1 MFTQS
6 VSWEKTSN
14 MQSQDE
20 LYSFLGDRVGGFR
33 SSVVRRGSEG
43 SGWAFFFFFFFFF
56 TNDIFNTPGKRA
68 IPFPFQNY
76 KNKLLRKGCKNKAMI
91 FNQYVM

>member
-6 VSWEKTSN
+6 VSWEKTRN

-20 LYSFLGDRVGGFR
+20 LYSFLGDRVRGFH
-33 SSVVRRGSEG
+33 SSVVGG
-43 SGWAFFFFFFFFF
+43 CIFF
-56 TNDIFNTPGKRA
+56 TNDFNTPGKRA

-76 KNKLLRKGCKNKAMI
+76 KNKLLRKDC
-91 FNQYVM
+91 

>member
-6 VSWEKTSN
+6 VSWEKTSI

-20 LYSFLGDRVGGFR
+20 LYSFLGDRVGVFH

-43 SGWAFFFFFFFFF
+43 SGWAVLFIYFFLQ
-56 TNDIFNTPGKRA
+56 TIFNTPGKRA
-68 IPFPFQNY
+68 IPFPFQSFRERIV
-76 KNKLLRKGCKNKAMI
+76 KIK
-91 FNQYVM
+91 Q

>member
-20 LYSFLGDRVGGFR
+20 LYSFLGDRVRGFH
-33 SSVVRRGSEG
+33 SSVVRSGSEG
-43 SGWAFFFFFFFFF
+43 CGLAVVFFLQTISTRQVNAQFHFHFKITKISFYER
-56 TNDIFNTPGKRA
+56 IVK
-68 IPFPFQNY
+68 IKQ
-76 KNKLLRKGCKNKAMI
+76 
-91 FNQYVM
+91 

>member
-20 LYSFLGDRVGGFR
+20 LYSFLGDRVRGFH

-43 SGWAFFFFFFFFF
+43 CSWAVVFVL
-56 TNDIFNTPGKRA
+56 TNDFNKR
-68 IPFPFQNY
+68 
-76 KNKLLRKGCKNKAMI
+76 
-91 FNQYVM
+91 

>member
-6 VSWEKTSN
+6 VSWEKTSI

-20 LYSFLGDRVGGFR
+20 LYSFLGDRVGVFH

-43 SGWAFFFFFFFFF
+43 SGWAVLFIFIFFY
-56 TNDIFNTPGKRA
+56 KRFLTRQVNA
-68 IPFPFQNY
+68 QFHSHF
-76 KNKLLRKGCKNKAMI
+76 KASAKGLLK
-91 FNQYVM
+91 

>member
-20 LYSFLGDRVGGFR
+20 LYSFLGNRVRGFH
-33 SSVVRRGSEG
+33 SSMVRRGSEG
-43 SGWAFFFFFFFFF
+43 CGWAVVFFF
-56 TNDIFNTPGKRA
+56 TNDFNTPGKRA

-76 KNKLLRKGCKNKAMI
+76 KNKLLRKDC
-91 FNQYVM
+91 

>member
-6 VSWEKTSN
+6 VSWEKTSS

-20 LYSFLGDRVGGFR
+20 LYSFLGDRVCSFH

-43 SGWAFFFFFFFFF
+43 CGWAVVYFLQ
-56 TNDIFNTPGKRA
+56 TILTRQA

-76 KNKLLRKGCKNKAMI
+76 KNKLLRKDC
-91 FNQYVM
+91 

>member
-20 LYSFLGDRVGGFR
+20 LYSFLGDRVGGFH
-33 SSVVRRGSEG
+33 SSVVRRESEG
-43 SGWAFFFFFFFFF
+43 SG
-56 TNDIFNTPGKRA
+56 
-68 IPFPFQNY
+68 
-76 KNKLLRKGCKNKAMI
+76 
-91 FNQYVM
+91 

>member
-6 VSWEKTSN
+6 VNWEKTSN

-20 LYSFLGDRVGGFR
+20 LYSFLGDRVFSFH

-43 SGWAFFFFFFFFF
+43 CGWAVVYFLQ
-56 TNDIFNTPGKRA
+56 TI
-68 IPFPFQNY
+68 
-76 KNKLLRKGCKNKAMI
+76 
-91 FNQYVM
+91 

>member
-14 MQSQDE
+14 MQSLDE
-20 LYSFLGDRVGGFR
+20 LYSFLGDRVRGFH

-43 SGWAFFFFFFFFF
+43 CGWAVVFFFLQKILTRQVNAQFHFHFKITKISFYER
-56 TNDIFNTPGKRA
+56 IVK
-68 IPFPFQNY
+68 IKQ
-76 KNKLLRKGCKNKAMI
+76 
-91 FNQYVM
+91 

>member
-20 LYSFLGDRVGGFR
+20 LYSFLGDRAGGFH

-43 SGWAFFFFFFFFF
+43 SGWAVVFFLQ
-56 TNDIFNTPGKRA
+56 TIFNTPGKRE

-76 KNKLLRKGCKNKAMI
+76 KNKLLRKDCLN
-91 FNQYVM
+91 

>member
-20 LYSFLGDRVGGFR
+20 LYSFLGDIVCSFH

-43 SGWAFFFFFFFFF
+43 CGWAVVYFLQTILTRQVNAQFHFHFKITKISFYER
-56 TNDIFNTPGKRA
+56 IVK
-68 IPFPFQNY
+68 IKQ
-76 KNKLLRKGCKNKAMI
+76 
-91 FNQYVM
+91 

>member
-20 LYSFLGDRVGGFR
+20 LYSFLGDRVGGFHG
-33 SSVVRRGSEG
+33 SVVRRGSEG
-43 SGWAFFFFFFFFF
+43 SGWAVVFFLQ
-56 TNDIFNTPGKRA
+56 TIFLTRQENAQFHSHFKSTKISFCER
-68 IPFPFQNY
+68 IVKIKQ
-76 KNKLLRKGCKNKAMI
+76 
-91 FNQYVM
+91 

>member
-20 LYSFLGDRVGGFR
+20 LYSFLGDRVRSFR
-33 SSVVRRGSEG
+33 SSVVRRGSEDCG
-43 SGWAFFFFFFFFF
+43 FF
-56 TNDIFNTPGKRA
+56 TIDFNTPGKRA

-76 KNKLLRKGCKNKAMI
+76 KNKLLRKDC
-91 FNQYVM
+91 